1 MEKKIE
7 HFRKIIK
14 KIIHSMMMDIKNK
27 TIKVNYLTN
36 KMKRQTNCPIFKKKT
51 H

>member
-7 HFRKIIK
+7 HFQKIIK
-14 KIIHSMMMDIKNK
+14 KIIHSMMIDTKNK
-27 TIKVNYLTN
+27 TIKVNYLPI
-36 KMKRQTNCPIFKKKT
+36 KMKRQTNYLIFKKKT